1 MSPCISFLFVLIL
14 PFLNFLFLFFHGPF
28 FYAKNVVFKRLF
40 PLVSV
45 FNLFLTG
52 VLVFVL
58 FFEQRTSGFLSEIFL
73 GLFYSSHPGSILDYF
88 DFLNTVSLYNT
99 PLVVNFCFLFDA
111 PTIVML
117 CVVIFISTLVQ
128 LFSTEYMASDFLVIR
143 FFMFLNFFT
152 LCMLVLVTAGSFVQL
167 FIGWEGVGLASFFL
181 IGFWFSRKQ
190 AVKCAVKA
198 VIVNRVGD
206 CALLFA
212 FAFLSFIFGNT
223 SFSNVFYSLHLDVT
237 SFNSLT
243 LLTFFENYLELNFAA
258 FTNTE
263 TSYLSRVF
271 LVFLQSTKFVDLV
284 AILLCVGAFA
294 KSAQFGLHTWLP
306 DAMEGPTPVSAL
318 IHAATMV
325 TAGVFL
331 LIRSSPIISLSYTSQ
346 ALLVTVGGIT
356 ALFGASTAF
365 AQFDIKKIIAY
376 STCSQLGYMVVAC
389 GLLLF
394 DLSLFH
400 LATHAFFK
408 AGLFM
413 CAGLVIHALNN
424 EQDIRRFGGL
434 IHLLPLTYFAMLLCS
449 LCLGGF
455 PFFAGYFSKDAII
468 EMSFLFDTVF
478 LFPFILL
485 VLAACF
491 TVAYSVRLFYYV
503 FWRPFYGFRSSLT
516 EVHETPRSV
525 VAVLTLSF
533 ISIFLGFLMT
543 KGFYTN
549 FFYFTT
555 LYGNSVSSSVIFGFF
570 EMWDFCENTFD
581 LFFYQSSALFSLV
594 HLFLPLI
601 VLSLLVSVFF
611 WVWGLLTKAY
621 SFSDRFGVPFSYFDI
636 FWRHTFV
643 FFSKAWLV
651 DTFYTKLARLGFFI
665 NKKFIF
671 RFIESG
677 IFEFLL
683 SLSIYR
689 LVKYFS
695 GLLQDVQDGRLS
707 KFFETS
713 TLKVCLL
720 FVLSFLILL

>member
-1 MSPCISFLFVLIL
+1 MLFFSFLFVLIL
-14 PFLNFLFLFFHGPF
+14 PFLNFLVLFFHGPLF
-28 FYAKNVVFKRLF
+28 VFKNTTFKRLF

-52 VLVFVL
+52 FLVLFL
-58 FFEQRTSGFLSEIFL
+58 FFEQRTFGFSSEIFL
-73 GLFYSSHPGSILDYF
+73 GLFYGSHPGSLPNYF
-88 DFLNTVSLYNT
+88 DFLNILSLYNT

-111 PTIVML
+111 PTVVML

-128 LFSTEYMASDFLVIR
+128 LFSTEYMASDFLIIR

-152 LCMLVLVTAGSFVQL
+152 LCMLILVTAGSFIQL

-198 VIVNRVGD
+198 VIINRIGD

-212 FAFLSFIFGNT
+212 FALLSFIFGNT
-223 SFSNVFYSLHLDVT
+223 SFSNVFYSLNIDVV
-237 SFNSLT
+237 SFSSLT
-243 LLTFFENYLELNFAA
+243 LLTFFESHLGISFDAFA
-258 FTNTE
+258 NVE
-263 TSYLSRVF
+263 TSYLNKVF

-284 AILLCVGAFA
+284 AILLCIGAFA

-331 LIRSSPIISLSYTSQ
+331 LIRSSPVISLSYTSQ
-346 ALLVTVGGIT
+346 VLLVTVGGVT

-424 EQDIRRFGGL
+424 EQDIRKFGGL

-468 EMSFLFDTVF
+468 EMSFLFDNVF
-478 LFPFILL
+478 LFPFVLL

-503 FWRPFYGFRSSLT
+503 FWRPFFGFRSSLANL
-516 EVHETPRSV
+516 HETPRSV
-525 VAVLTLSF
+525 IAVLTLSF
-533 ISIFLGFLMT
+533 TSVFLGFLMT
-543 KGFYTN
+543 RGLYTN

-555 LYGNSVSSSVIFGFF
+555 LYGSSVSNSAILGFF
-570 EMWDFCENTFD
+570 EMWDFCEDAFD
-581 LFFYQSSALFSLV
+581 LFFYQSTVLFGIV

-601 VLSLLVSVFF
+601 VLSLLIAVFF
-611 WVWGLLTKAY
+611 WVWGLLNKKY
-621 SFSDRFGVPFSYFDI
+621 SFSTRFGSLMVYSEI
-636 FWRHTFV
+636 FWRHAFV
-643 FFSKAWLV
+643 FFSRAWLV
-651 DTFYTKLARLGFFI
+651 DLFYTKLARIGFFI

-683 SLSIYR
+683 SLSFYR

-695 GLLQDVQDGRLS
+695 GLIQGVQDGRLS
-707 KFFETS
+707 KFFEAS

-720 FVLSFLILL
+720 FVLSFLVL